1 MSEQKKTK
9 KAWVADLEQKK
20 VYVCIEKMTEKDMK
34 DIDKYKLFGF
44 EFIYLESLNEVAQQK
59 KKIYTDENIKAFL
72 EKENKADLI
81 DYKNKIDNEKPF
93 AAVQWFMSKYI
104 YDKALKTFRLCT
116 EKEIEKK
123 EKAKEKR
130 KEKK

>member
-9 KAWVADLEQKK
+9 KPWAADLEQKK
-20 VYVCIEKMTEKDMK
+20 VYVCIEKMTDKDMK
-34 DIDKYKLFGF
+34 EVDKYKLFGF
-44 EFIYLESLNEVAQQK
+44 EIICLESLNEVAQQK
-59 KKIYTDENIKAFL
+59 KKIYTDENIKAYL
-72 EKENKADLI
+72 AKENKADLI
-81 DYKNKIDNEKPF
+81 EYKNKIDNEKPF

-116 EKEIEKK
+116 EKEIKKK